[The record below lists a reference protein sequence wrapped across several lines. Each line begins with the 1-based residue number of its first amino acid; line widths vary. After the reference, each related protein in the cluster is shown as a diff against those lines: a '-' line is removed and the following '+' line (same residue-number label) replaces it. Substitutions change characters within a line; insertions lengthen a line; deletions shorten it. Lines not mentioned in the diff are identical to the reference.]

1 MSTATKKRT
10 PPEGVVIRHQRNC
23 ASSDKKACNCEPTY
37 QAWAWDKTTRHKV
50 RRTFETVAAAKSWRA
65 ATSGEIERKE
75 RRAGPS
81 PTLAVAAAQL
91 VEGMRSGAIRVR
103 GGGIYKPSTT
113 GSYESSL
120 REHVL
125 PALGDKRRISDVS
138 RGDLVELIERM
149 QGAGLSSSTI
159 RNAVNPLHVLF
170 RRAIDRGTITVSP
183 AASLPLP
190 APAKGRDRITTPAEA
205 QALIAALQPA
215 DEALWTVALYG
226 GLRSGEI
233 QAIRWEDI
241 DFEAGTLRVERSWD
255 PKSSA
260 MVAPKSRSSRRTVP
274 MLGQV
279 RTALLEH
286 KIRTG
291 RRSGL
296 VFGRDGEHPFAH
308 SSALERAYRAWSK
321 AGIPPLACDLDTQ
334 QRDGGA
340 LPAFGRIGLHEARHS
355 YVSMML
361 AAGLPIANV
370 SRYAGH
376 SSAAF
381 TMSRYVHARTDQA
394 GDDAAAVDRYLQA
407 AGA

>member
-1 MSTATKKRT
+1 MSTTKKPKT
-10 PPEGVVIRHQRNC
+10 PEGVVLRHARNC
-23 ASSDKKACNCEPTY
+23 ASRADGACNCKPKY
-37 QAWAWDKTTRHKV
+37 QAWAWDKATRRKM
-50 RRTFETVAAAKSWRA
+50 RRTFATAAAAKSWRA
-65 ATSGEIERKE
+65 ATSTAIERHE
-75 RRAGPS
+75 LRATKS
-81 PTLAVAAAQL
+81 PTLSVAADEMI
-91 VEGMRSGAIRVR
+91 EGMRSGGIRAR
-103 GGGIYKPSTT
+103 GGDRYKPSTI
-113 GSYESSL
+113 GSYQGSL
-120 REHVL
+120 REHII
-125 PALGDKRRISDVS
+125 PALGGRRISDVS

-170 RRAIDRGTITVSP
+170 RRALDRGTITVSP

-190 APAKGRDRITTPAEA
+190 APARGRDRITTPGEA
-205 QALIAALQPA
+205 AALLAALLPS
-215 DEALWTVALYG
+215 DHALWTVALFG

-233 QAIRWEDI
+233 QGLRWSDL
-241 DFEAGTLRVERSWD
+241 DFDLGTIGVERSYD

-321 AGIPPLACDLDTQ
+321 AGIPPLACDLDTH
-334 QRDGGA
+334 QRDGGD

-361 AAGLPIANV
+361 AAGVPIANV

-381 TMSRYVHARTDQA
+381 TLARYVHARADQA
-394 GDDAAAVDRYLQA
+394 GDDAGTVDRYLAA